1 MTVWDPQT
9 LWDMGFQLSALATA
23 SLFAYGKGAEAL
35 LPMAPSVMLFGAM
48 LYGGRYSLCCSSS
61 RSQREKTNNKDKE
74 KYRLS

>member
-35 LPMAPSVMLFGAM
+35 LPMAPSAMLFGAM
-48 LYGGRYSLCCSSS
+48 LYGGRCSLGWSFI
-61 RSQREKTNNKDKE
+61 RSQRENE
-74 KYRLS
+74 QQRQGKYRLS